1 MSSSGKRGFIW
12 LAHQVE
18 ASGRN
23 VFLKALA
30 LQGLP
35 LSLLVIAHVFLRDG
49 QVPEHLA
56 TAPFLSG
63 PSDALGGPWG

>member
-12 LAHQVE
+12 LARQVE

-23 VFLKALA
+23 VFEGPGSTGTPTQPACHS
-30 LQGLP
+30 P
-35 LSLLVIAHVFLRDG
+35 CVPYRDG
-49 QVPEHLA
+49 QVPEHLT